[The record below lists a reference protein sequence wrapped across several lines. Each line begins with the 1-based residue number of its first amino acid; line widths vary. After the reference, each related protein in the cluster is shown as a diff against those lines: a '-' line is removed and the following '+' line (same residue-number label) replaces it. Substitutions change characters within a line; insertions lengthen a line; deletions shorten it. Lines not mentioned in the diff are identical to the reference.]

1 MIKNRNIDSNAEIE
15 VSKIAGGGTNTP
27 GVVYYVDRNMGTTG
41 DGKSWGSA
49 FKTWTEAIAAVNA
62 DYTAG
67 VNNAAR
73 KSKGRNRVIYI
84 AEGWYAELP
93 MTLTA
98 SDVHIIGVASGSH
111 DSTVL
116 YGVPVAGTFSGTA
129 GGPALQLTCSNC
141 TIENLSF
148 YTSDPLYAAIQDGGH
163 ASDTHLS
170 ATANSY
176 NNKIVNCNFIRDTAD
191 GELGGIDAV
200 SNEGPVIKGCTFSTS
215 CKDFGVRIRTNGVT
229 NPVNVL
235 VEGCRFTGTP
245 IGVDDNSG
253 HNTIVKDCIFMDD
266 TTDRPDTIDL
276 PVDANGS
283 TNNAVM
289 NCYSEFSNADISDN
303 GTSPLAINNF
313 QLATPA

>member
-1 MIKNRNIDSNAEIE
+1 MIKDRNIDPNAEIQI
-15 VSKIAGGGTNTP
+15 SKLAGGGVNTP
-27 GVVYYVDRNMGTTG
+27 GQAYYVDRNVGKTG
-41 DGKSWGSA
+41 NGKSWKGA

-67 VNNAAR
+67 VNNAAG
-73 KSKGRNRVIYI
+73 KSGGRNRVIYI

-98 SDVHIIGVASGSH
+98 SDVHIIGVAPGSH

-163 ASDTHLS
+163 ASDGHLS
-170 ATANSY
+170 AVANSF
-176 NNKIVNCNFIRDTAD
+176 NNKIINCSFIRDTAD

-200 SNEGPVIKGCTFSTS
+200 SNEGPIITGCTFSTS

-229 NPVNVL
+229 NPVNV
-235 VEGCRFTGTP
+235 GIYNCRFTGTP

-253 HNTIVKDCIFMDD
+253 HNTIIKDCIFNDD
-266 TTDRPDTIDL
+266 TSDRADTITL

-289 NCYSEFSNADISDN
+289 NCYSEFSNANISDN

-313 QLATPA
+313 TLATPA